1 MDSNMLPLILA
12 QLTDLQMRV
21 TTQESTIQSLK
32 REVERLGG
40 KTFTTPNKNT
50 ETMRTHTQMQSYPPS
65 QMHSSSQM
73 QSYPS
78 NTHKK
83 RPQIGAISNTGPYVE
98 HTSKY
103 DSKKK
108 HVHIEKQIAC
118 SDLLKEG
125 EEVTFEIGIGKNEEG
140 ILTIGSCKTKYS
152 DGAFTVTD
160 CPLMSSFNGQTFDK
174 PGALLYKFLDLMRD
188 SGVCKWKASSVA
200 PWKYCSVQRNG
211 KRVTLEQLRNEMI
224 I

>member
-21 TTQESTIQSLK
+21 TAQDATIQSLK
-32 REVERLGG
+32 KELERLGG
-40 KTFTTPNKNT
+40 KPAVLTKNT
-50 ETMRTHTQMQSYPPS
+50 ETVRTSIPLQT
-65 QMHSSSQM
+65 HSTSVA
-73 QSYPS
+73 
-78 NTHKK
+78 TKK
-83 RPQIGAISNTGPYVE
+83 KPQIGAGPV
-98 HTSKY
+98 TTASKY

-108 HVHIEKQIAC
+108 HVQIEKQIAC

-125 EEVTFEIGIGKNEEG
+125 EEVTFEIGLGKNEEG
-140 ILTIGSCKTKYS
+140 VLTIGSCKTKYS

-160 CPLMSSFNGQTFDK
+160 CPLMKSFSGQTFDK
-174 PGALLYKFLDLMRD
+174 PGALLYKFLDLMRE

-211 KRVTLEQLRNEMI
+211 KRVTLEQLRKEFSA
-224 I
+224 